1 LFVKIW
7 IFNLFEYLKVIKL
20 DIPSSDYTPGKAL
33 NLGIKNASRERILIL
48 SAHCQIN
55 SFNSDFLDTKFK
67 DNSVACIFGKQTPYY
82 LGKQITPRY
91 MWSHFD
97 DIPRENYFSEMED
110 RYFLHNAFAIYK
122 REVLRL
128 HPFDENQSG
137 KEDRYW
143 AETILKQK
151 SNNKKMYKF
160 LVTRS
165 LQKNLG
171 TKDKK
176 LIDSFSKG
184 VFGGDV
190 GYDLDEIPD
199 SYGEFGLD
207 VTNPIPVKGII
218 SNEVYLKRLI
228 I

>member
-1 LFVKIW
+1 MG
-7 IFNLFEYLKVIKL
+7 IFNYFKRKKEKNEIADNLFKEVFPRDKNEITEDVSKL
-20 DIPSSDYTPGKAL
+20 SNLL
-33 NLGIKNASRERILIL
+33 NHNYIL
-48 SAHCQIN
+48 SKLEILYVQAAAYFHI
-55 SFNSDFLDTKFK
+55 TKDK
-67 DNSVACIFGKQTPYY
+67 TEKNIVRYIMKNDN
-82 LGKQITPRY
+82 
-91 MWSHFD
+91 
-97 DIPRENYFSEMED
+97 NFSEGD
-110 RYFLHNAFAIYK
+110 A
-122 REVLRL
+122 
-128 HPFDENQSG
+128 
-137 KEDRYW
+137 
-143 AETILKQK
+143 
-151 SNNKKMYKF
+151 KKMYKF

-228 I
+228 TAQEKNIQWEREGSTEAENIENKIDIYKIYDSDKNFICKLFISPYHKRISNRIPKGFLLKN